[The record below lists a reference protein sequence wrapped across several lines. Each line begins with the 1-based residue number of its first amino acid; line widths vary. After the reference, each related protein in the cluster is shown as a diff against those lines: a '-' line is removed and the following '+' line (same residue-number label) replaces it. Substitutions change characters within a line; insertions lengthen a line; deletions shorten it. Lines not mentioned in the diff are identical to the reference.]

1 GQRPAG
7 ARRHRRRPA
16 RFGQCQDLVLGRH
29 RTGDH
34 RPAVG
39 DLQLD
44 PGRRRDPVA
53 ADHGTGAV
61 GAVIAL
67 KPLHLAGLTTAAIAA
82 VAGFWLLR
90 NFDPGAAHS
99 PFPECMFRAFTGWY
113 CVGCGMT
120 RALHALAHGDV
131 PRAFSMNPLAMTL
144 LAISPLLLGW
154 KLGWQPGWLR
164 PLVAVVA

>member
-1 GQRPAG
+1 M
-7 ARRHRRRPA
+7 
-16 RFGQCQDLVLGRH
+16 
-29 RTGDH
+29 
-34 RPAVG
+34 
-39 DLQLD
+39 
-44 PGRRRDPVA
+44 
-53 ADHGTGAV
+53 
-61 GAVIAL
+61 IAL

-164 PLVAVVA
+164 PLVAAVAEPKFWLLLLPAYWIARNLPWFPFTLLAPGS

>member
-1 GQRPAG
+1 M
-7 ARRHRRRPA
+7 
-16 RFGQCQDLVLGRH
+16 
-29 RTGDH
+29 
-34 RPAVG
+34 
-39 DLQLD
+39 
-44 PGRRRDPVA
+44 
-53 ADHGTGAV
+53 
-61 GAVIAL
+61 IAL
-67 KPLHLAGLTTAAIAA
+67 KPLHLAGLTAAAIAA

-99 PFPECMFRAFTGWY
+99 LFPECMFRAFTGWY

-164 PLVAVVA
+164 PLVAVVAEPKFWLLLLPAYWIARNLPWFPFTLLAPGS

>member
-1 GQRPAG
+1 M
-7 ARRHRRRPA
+7 
-16 RFGQCQDLVLGRH
+16 
-29 RTGDH
+29 
-34 RPAVG
+34 
-39 DLQLD
+39 
-44 PGRRRDPVA
+44 
-53 ADHGTGAV
+53 
-61 GAVIAL
+61 IAL

-164 PLVAVVA
+164 PLVAVVAEPKFWLLLLPAYWIARNLPWFPFTLLAPGS